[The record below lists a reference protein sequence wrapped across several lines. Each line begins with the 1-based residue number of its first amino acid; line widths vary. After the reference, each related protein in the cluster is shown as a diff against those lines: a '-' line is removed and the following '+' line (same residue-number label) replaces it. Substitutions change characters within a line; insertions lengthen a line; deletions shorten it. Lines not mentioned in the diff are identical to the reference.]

1 MLPSRR
7 LEGESSTK
15 EIDYIFYMV
24 ILLRRD
30 LVNTF
35 STGKKEAA
43 VSRVKGLRA
52 AATFFRQLDLFPSG
66 PAHICTCLS
75 LMVHH
80 L

>member
-15 EIDYIFYMV
+15 EIACIFYMV
-24 ILLRRD
+24 RLLRRD

-52 AATFFRQLDLFPSG
+52 AATFFG
-66 PAHICTCLS
+66 N
-75 LMVHH
+75 
-80 L
+80 